1 MLQSLQNN
9 AILRSLWGL
18 MSLYVLN
25 CCIDVPNSHFV
36 KEDLNLN
43 KQESILELIIEK
55 LLGFENA
62 VAEYEDCDTDSNTS
76 VKKNITIDVFVA
88 PSHAIVIEKDYS
100 GIGKQKPITESQKA
114 LIPFFEI
121 HSPPPEI

>member
-1 MLQSLQNN
+1 MLQSLQNS
-9 AILRSLWGL
+9 AILKAMWGF

-25 CCIDVPNSHFV
+25 CCIDVPNSHFI
-36 KEDLNLN
+36 KEDLSFN

-76 VKKNITIDVFVA
+76 AKKNITIDDFVTPVSITIIQKKYYGA
-88 PSHAIVIEKDYS
+88 EKVNL
-100 GIGKQKPITESQKA
+100 ITESQKA
-114 LIPFFEI
+114 PKPFFEI
-121 HSPPPEI
+121 HSPPPKI